1 MTDKPD
7 LLTFSDEVLA
17 QRFIDQRRADL
28 RYTASWRQWL
38 IWDGRRWA
46 PDEKLTAF
54 SLVRRFCYE
63 RAQQAERGE
72 AKGIASAGTVAAI
85 ERLAR
90 ADQRIAVAVAE
101 WDIDPWMLNTPA
113 GTIDLR
119 TGNIRDCNPADKLT
133 KIVGVAPDRNCPIP
147 LWISFLDTV
156 TGGSLD
162 LVAFLQR
169 IAGYSL
175 TGSTAEHSLFFIF
188 GTGANG
194 KTTFINTITAC
205 AGEYHRVAPIET
217 FTASSTDRHPTELA
231 GLRGARLVTAVE
243 TEEGRRW
250 DESKIKAL
258 TGGDPISARFMR
270 QDFFQYTPQFK
281 LIIAGNHKPGLRSVD
296 EAIRRR
302 FNLIPFTVTIPPERR
317 DPDLFEKLKPEWPGI
332 LKWAIDGC
340 LAWQRDGLPPLSM
353 AINVSPRQFSDE
365 NLLRDVDDALAAS
378 GMDPKL
384 LQIEITE
391 SMVMLN
397 VDKAVQLLDAIQSRG
412 VRLAIDDFG
421 TGYSSMSVMKRF
433 PIDTIKIDRSFVREL
448 PHNSEDKAIA
458 QAIIGMG
465 KALGLTIIAEGVETS
480 EQEDFLREHACD
492 EIQGFLC
499 SKPVAADKIA
509 ELLRLP
515 CVAAPALQPEP
526 GVSAT
531 GPRFRTT
538 VANADAHVPS

>member
-17 QRFIDQRRADL
+17 QRFIDQRRDDL

-38 IWDGRRWA
+38 IWDSRRWA

-54 SLVRRFCYE
+54 CLVRRFCYE

-302 FNLIPFTVTIPPERR
+302 FNLIPFTVTIPPEER
-317 DPDLFEKLKPEWPGI
+317 DPDFPERLKAELPGI
-332 LKWAIDGC
+332 LAWMIDGC
-340 LAWQRDGLPPLSM
+340 IAWQANGLNPPEIVT
-353 AINVSPRQFSDE
+353 AAT
-365 NLLRDVDDALAAS
+365 DAYLEA
-378 GMDPKL
+378 
-384 LQIEITE
+384 
-391 SMVMLN
+391 
-397 VDKAVQLLDAIQSRG
+397 
-412 VRLAIDDFG
+412 
-421 TGYSSMSVMKRF
+421 
-433 PIDTIKIDRSFVREL
+433 
-448 PHNSEDKAIA
+448 ED
-458 QAIIGMG
+458 
-465 KALGLTIIAEGVETS
+465 
-480 EQEDFLREHACD
+480 
-492 EIQGFLC
+492 
-499 SKPVAADKIA
+499 
-509 ELLRLP
+509 
-515 CVAAPALQPEP
+515 
-526 GVSAT
+526 GVSAWIEECCKRDPNGFSSST
-531 GPRFRTT
+531 NLFTSWNAWASKHGEFVGT
-538 VANADAHVPS
+538 VRKLQAALESKGFQPHRKSSARGFLGLRI